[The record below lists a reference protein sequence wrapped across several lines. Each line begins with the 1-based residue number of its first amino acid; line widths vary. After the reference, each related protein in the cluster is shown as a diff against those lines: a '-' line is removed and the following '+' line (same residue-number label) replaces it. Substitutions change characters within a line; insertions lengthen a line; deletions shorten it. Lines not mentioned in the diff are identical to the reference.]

1 MKNLYLVC
9 IALLIA
15 ATSFAQKKEKIK
27 GSKTVTVTQKQVE
40 SFDGLEIEDNIEVF
54 LIKGSSPAI
63 EIEADDNLHDIINY
77 EMTGSTLRITT
88 TKNVTGH
95 KRLSMRVTYT
105 DNLTKVIARHEVILN
120 ALMDL
125 ELENITVSNFDY
137 SKSFLN
143 VKSANFSLVMNDKS
157 KAEINLKAEN
167 TTLELNK
174 NADLKA
180 LISSPQVKIDM
191 YQKSDATIEGDADK
205 VMLRLD
211 NNASLTAKKFTA
223 KNIDL
228 LAESYSKCSVMAA
241 EAIIIAAT
249 GKAEIQLLGSPIIEM
264 KNFADNAVLS
274 KKIQ

>member
-54 LIKGSSPAI
+54 LIKGSSPAV
-63 EIEADDNLHDIINY
+63 EIEADENLHDIINF

-88 TKNVTGH
+88 NKNVTGH

-105 DNLTKVIARHEVILN
+105 DNLTKITARHEVVLN

-125 ELENITVSNFDY
+125 QLENITVSNFDY

-143 VKSANFSLVMNDKS
+143 IKSNNFTLVMNDKT

-167 TTLELNK
+167 TTLELTK
-174 NADLKA
+174 NANLKA

-191 YQKSDATIEGDADK
+191 YQKSDAVIEGDTASLL
-205 VMLRLD
+205 LRLD

-223 KNIDL
+223 KKVDV
-228 LAESYSKCSVMAA
+228 LAESYSSCSIMAT
-241 EAIIIAAT
+241 EAITIFAT
-249 GKAEIQLLGSPIIEM
+249 GKAEIQLLGTPKIDM
-264 KNFADNAVLS
+264 KNFADSAILY